1 MPTSVYFNTGTQRE
15 QLLYED
21 LIIEQLKAFG
31 QDVYYIPRTIVDKDT
46 IFDED
51 TLPQFNDA
59 YLIEMYVENVEGY
72 EGEKELMT
80 KFGLDIRDEIT
91 FVISKRMADNI

>member
-31 QDVYYIPRTIVDKDT
+31 QDVYYIPRTLV
-46 IFDED
+46 
-51 TLPQFNDA
+51 N
-59 YLIEMYVENVEGY
+59 
-72 EGEKELMT
+72 
-80 KFGLDIRDEIT
+80 R
-91 FVISKRMADNI
+91 DNILNKTNNIALISCINGCIVQPYPRRVPRR

>member
-51 TLPQFNDA
+51 TL
-59 YLIEMYVENVEGY
+59 
-72 EGEKELMT
+72 
-80 KFGLDIRDEIT
+80 
-91 FVISKRMADNI
+91 